1 VAADDSAPKLA
12 QDVAELVPL
21 LAEHARQAELER
33 KPVDAVWEAIC
44 SSGAMRAFVPERF
57 GGFEIDLRT
66 FMEIGIN
73 LGRGCVSTAWV
84 TTFCMEHNWL
94 LAQFDPQA
102 QEEIFGQ
109 QPYIVAPGSISPNGR
124 ATPVEGGYELSG
136 RWQWGTGVMHA
147 DWVLLAGLVDRPDTF
162 DLRMFVIPINEVSV
176 IDTWQVDGMV
186 GTGSN
191 DVEANAVFVPE
202 HRSQPVSEMAEGR
215 GPGALWHDSHIFRI
229 PMLPFKCITAA
240 CPAVGAAKE
249 AVHLFFERIQ
259 QRTLWGS
266 GTKQSDHGPAQMR
279 LGLLESRADSVEQE
293 LFRLAVDIEAWGQA
307 GEPCPPS
314 ERARQRLLAARIVR
328 ESRDIVRDVVEASG
342 ASSHFLDNPLQ
353 RIHRDVH
360 TLSCHTVF
368 DLDVASSAYGRTL
381 LGMEVKGLI

>member
-1 VAADDSAPKLA
+1 MAVDDQASALLPKIEA
-12 QDVAELVPL
+12 LVPMVT
-21 LAEHARQAELER
+21 EHARQAELER

-44 SSGAMRAFVPERF
+44 GTGAMLGFVPKRF

-66 FMEIGIN
+66 FMQIGVN

-94 LAQFDPQA
+94 LAQFDPSA

-124 ATPVEGGYELSG
+124 ATPVSGGYELSG

-162 DLRMFVIPINEVSV
+162 DLRMFIIPIDQVSV
-176 IDTWQVDGMV
+176 IDTWQVDGMI

-191 DVEANAVFVPE
+191 DVEAKGVYVPE
-202 HRSQPVSEMAEGR
+202 HRSQAVSEMAEGR
-215 GPGALWHDSHIFRI
+215 GPGALWHDSHTFRI

-249 AVHLFFERIQ
+249 AVKLFFERIQ
-259 QRTLWGS
+259 TRTMFGS
-266 GTKQSDHGPAQMR
+266 TTKQSDHSAAQMR
-279 LGLLESRADSVEQE
+279 LGLLDTRADSAEQE
-293 LFRLAVDIEAWGQA
+293 LYRLAADIEAWGHA
-307 GEPCPPS
+307 REPCPPR
-314 ERARQRLLAARIVR
+314 ERARQRLRSARIVR
-328 ESRDIVRDVVEASG
+328 ECRDIVRDVLEASG

-360 TLSCHTVF
+360 TLACHTVF
-368 DLDVASSAYGRTL
+368 DLDVASGIYGRTM
-381 LGMEVKGLI
+381 LGMEVKGLV

>member
-1 VAADDSAPKLA
+1 MTANDLVGRIEA
-12 QDVAELVPL
+12 LVPM
-21 LAEHARQAELER
+21 LADNARQAETER
-33 KPVDAVWEAIC
+33 KPVDVVWEAIC
-44 SSGAMRAFVPERF
+44 ATGAMKGFVPSRF
-57 GGFEIDLRT
+57 DGFELDLRS

-102 QEEIFGQ
+102 QNEIFGQ

-124 ATPVEGGYELSG
+124 ATPVDGGYQLSG

-147 DWVLLAGLVDRPDTF
+147 DWVLLAGMVDRPDTF
-162 DLRMFVIPINEVSV
+162 DLRMFIVPIDEVTV

-191 DVEANAVFVPE
+191 DVEVASVFVPE

-229 PMLPFKCITAA
+229 PMLPYKCITAA

-249 AVHLFFERIQ
+249 AVSLFFERIQ
-259 QRTLWGS
+259 QRTLYGS

-279 LGLLESRADSVEQE
+279 LGLLDVRAETVEQE
-293 LFRLAVDIEAWGQA
+293 LYRLADTIEDWGRADQ
-307 GEPCPPS
+307 PCPQR
-314 ERARQRLLAARIVR
+314 ERARQRLQAARIVR
-328 ESRDIVRDVVEASG
+328 ECRDIVRDVVEASG

-360 TLSCHTVF
+360 TLACHTVF
-368 DLDVASSAYGRTL
+368 DLDVASGTYGRTL
-381 LGMEVKGLI
+381 LGMEIKGLV